1 MLILYF
7 FNSGDVEYDDEYDDT
22 YDTNAM
28 GENEPDA
35 MDLREFVLPRAL
47 GGGHVNGSRRQKG
60 RGNAGSED
68 ESDED
73 GEKPVNRNFARN
85 PEEIRQAAAE
95 RRETKM
101 NRSDKKPYV
110 HKTKD
115 VVGNEKGQGQDKQ
128 VLINRARKNANKNK
142 GQRAGADKKQSKG
155 MF

>member
-7 FNSGDVEYDDEYDDT
+7 LNSGDVEYDDEYDDT

-47 GGGHVNGSRRQKG
+47 GGGHVTGSRQKG
-60 RGNAGSED
+60 RGNAGSEE

-73 GEKPVNRNFARN
+73 GDKPVRSEFVRN

-95 RRETKM
+95 RRQTKM
-101 NRSDKKPYV
+101 DRNDKKPYV
-110 HKTKD
+110 HKIKD
-115 VVGNEKGQGQDKQ
+115 VVGNAKGQGQDKQ

-142 GQRAGADKKQSKG
+142 GHRVGADKKQSKG